1 MTGKKLLPLCLCL
14 GLLLTGCATVAEYAS
29 PTPPLGQEA
38 TATPSVGP
46 ESPTPA
52 PSDTPRPDPEWGEQV
67 YMTSYV
73 VQDRPEP
80 VFSPEYR
87 LPKITNAQ
95 GVPAY
100 EAINDYYAGALDD
113 LAVSAAELSGFA
125 VEDYS
130 IAQSLGDPFFNYVDS
145 ETFVLSLSTSSRVCV
160 LRTHVSNLGN
170 PHPQSYPLADTFDL
184 TTGERLGFADLF
196 TCPVEEARE
205 RVLSA
210 VLAHNAASGYSG
222 VTLEEEQLR
231 QGFDPEKF
239 YLTEDSL
246 VVYYPQGTLSSALGS
261 PTFAVAYAELEDIF
275 APWQ

>member
-1 MTGKKLLPLCLCL
+1 MNGKKLLPLCLCL

-38 TATPSVGP
+38 TATPSAGP

-52 PSDTPRPDPEWGEQV
+52 PSDTPRPQPEWGEQV

-145 ETFVLSLSTSSRVCV
+145 ETFVLSLSTPTRVCV

-170 PHPQSYPLADTFDL
+170 PHPLNYPLADTFDL
-184 TTGERLGFADLF
+184 STGARLGFADLF
-196 TCPVEEARE
+196 TCSAETARE

-210 VLAHNAASGYSG
+210 VLARNAASGYSG
-222 VTLEEEQLR
+222 VTLDEEQLR
-231 QGFDPEKF
+231 QGYDPEKF

-246 VVYYPQGTLSSALGS
+246 VVYYPQGTLASALGS
-261 PTFAVAYAELEDIF
+261 PTFAVAYTELEDIF

>member
-38 TATPSVGP
+38 AATPPAGP
-46 ESPTPA
+46 ESPAPA
-52 PSDTPRPDPEWGEQV
+52 SSDAPRPAPEWGEQV

-73 VQDRPEP
+73 VQDRSEP

-100 EAINDYYAGALDD
+100 EAINQYYAGALDD
-113 LAVSAAELSGFA
+113 LAISAAELSGFV

-145 ETFVLSLSTSSRVCV
+145 ETFVLSLSAPARVCV

-170 PHPQSYPLADTFDL
+170 PHPLNYPLADTFDL
-184 TTGERLGFADLF
+184 STGQRLGFADLF
-196 TCPVEEARE
+196 TCPAEEARE

-210 VLAHNAASGYSG
+210 VLARNATSGYSG
-222 VTLEEEQLR
+222 VTLEEQQLR

-246 VVYYPQGTLSSALGS
+246 VVYYPQGTLANALGS
-261 PTFAVAYAELEDIF
+261 PTFAVAYTELEDIF

>member
-1 MTGKKLLPLCLCL
+1 MARKILLPLCLCL
-14 GLLLTGCATVAEYAS
+14 LLAGCATVAEYTS

-38 TATPSVGP
+38 TPTPTPGTQDQ
-46 ESPTPA
+46 SPTP
-52 PSDTPRPDPEWGEQV
+52 SDAAPRPEAVWGEQV
-67 YMTSYV
+67 YMTAYA
-73 VQDRPEP
+73 VQDRTEP

-87 LPKITNAQ
+87 LPQITNAQ

-100 EAINDYYAGALDD
+100 EAINLYYTSALDD
-113 LAVSAAELSGFA
+113 LAISAAELSGFA

-145 ETFVLSLSTSSRVCV
+145 ESFVFSLNTPSRVCV

-170 PHPQSYPLADTFDL
+170 PHPLSYPLADTFDL
-184 TTGERLGFADLF
+184 STGERLGFADLF
-196 TCPVEEARE
+196 TCPADQARE

-210 VLAHNAASGYSG
+210 VLARNAKSGYSG
-222 VTLEEEQLR
+222 VVLEESLLR
-231 QGFDPEKF
+231 QSYDPERF

-246 VVYYPQGTLSSALGS
+246 VVYYPQGTLANALGS
-261 PTFAVAYAELEDIF
+261 PTFAVAYTELEDIF